1 MEQNS
6 GNKLTMKYFN
16 LWQLSK
22 ENPPVGN
29 SASADIVPLLNLVT
43 CNNYWC
49 HLISYENLS
58 LNREPVTL
66 KGSNLTIS
74 SHRNDYS
81 FGLHRH
87 TEKKQH
93 AGYIYWNTV
102 KGRQTASNHRLKYQ
116 SYPTSNCSLI
126 YGKLHPKFFYA
137 VVYRIFKVRGLGI
150 NSFPVVDWFCLF
162 I

>member
-1 MEQNS
+1 
-6 GNKLTMKYFN
+6 MKYFN

-29 SASADIVPLLNLVT
+29 SASADIVLLLNLVT

-49 HLISYENLS
+49 YLISYGNLS

-81 FGLHRH
+81 FGLHPH
-87 TEKKQH
+87 TEKNNMQVTFTFTGILWRAVKQH
-93 AGYIYWNTV
+93 QLTGWNLLGCKAFKNSV
-102 KGRQTASNHRLKYQ
+102 D
-116 SYPTSNCSLI
+116 
-126 YGKLHPKFFYA
+126 
-137 VVYRIFKVRGLGI
+137 YRVNRYSRVGMHVITWLQFTI
-150 NSFPVVDWFCLF
+150 N
-162 I
+162 